1 MFEHP
6 IDDIMVVFI
15 STLLSG
21 GFSYFVTRWT
31 LRKDAESKSYVHA
44 DTLHL
49 SILQLYLDHPEF
61 GLKEK
66 TAVYR
71 EAFAGVDAQRY
82 AAFAAIVHDF
92 LETIYD
98 LFYDAKMSRIHP
110 QWQRIFAHHAA
121 LHAHWLSD
129 HPDAFEPDYVAYVR
143 AATAASGQQ

>member
-6 IDDIMVVFI
+6 IDDVIIVIV
-15 STLLSG
+15 SCV
-21 GFSYFVTRWT
+21 FSYFVTRWT

-44 DTLHL
+44 DTLYL

-66 TAVYR
+66 TADYR
-71 EAFAGVDAQRY
+71 QAFAGADAERY
-82 AAFAAIVHDF
+82 AAFAAIVHNF

-98 LFYDAKMSRIHP
+98 LFYDAKTGRIHP

-121 LHAHWLSD
+121 LHGHWLAD

-143 AATAASGQQ
+143 AADAA

>member
-6 IDDIMVVFI
+6 IDDVIIVIV
-15 STLLSG
+15 SCA
-21 GFSYFVTRWT
+21 FSYLVTGWT

-44 DTLHL
+44 DTLYL
-49 SILQLYLDHPEF
+49 SILRLYLDHPEF

-66 TAVYR
+66 TVGYR
-71 EAFAGVDAQRY
+71 EAFSGAEAERY
-82 AAFAAIVHDF
+82 AAFAAIVNDF

-98 LFYDAKMSRIHP
+98 LFHDRKTGRIHP

-121 LHAHWLSD
+121 LHARWLAD

-143 AATAASGQQ
+143 AAASAQP

>member
-6 IDDIMVVFI
+6 IDDIVVVFI

-21 GFSYFVTRWT
+21 CFSYFVARWT
-31 LRKDAESKSYVHA
+31 LKEDAKSKSYVHA
-44 DTLHL
+44 DTLYL
-49 SILQLYLDHPEF
+49 AILQLYLDHPEF

-66 TAVYR
+66 TADYR
-71 EAFAGVDAQRY
+71 NAFAGADAERY

-92 LETIYD
+92 LETVFD
-98 LFYDAKMSRIHP
+98 LFHDEKTGRIHP

-121 LHAHWLSD
+121 LHARWLAD

-143 AATAASGQQ
+143 AASVA